1 MSTGYGR
8 RGRGTALLQAL
19 NAPTRCPVQGDDEG
33 ATSKDSVLVS
43 SGRGGSLASLLVMDI
58 IRETNVSRLG
68 RICRSPPLKISK

>member
-8 RGRGTALLQAL
+8 RGQGTALLQAL

-43 SGRGGSLASLLVMDI
+43 SGRGGSLASLLGQAPI
-58 IRETNVSRLG
+58 G
-68 RICRSPPLKISK
+68 RGMLLARTMGASA